1 MRSTQKLRGIFVPA
15 LTPFAADLSVDKDRF
30 VDHCRWLLDRG
41 ANGLA
46 VLGTTSEANSLA
58 KEERMQLL
66 EELVASGVPGK
77 ALIPGTGCCALPDT
91 VKLTKHAV
99 NLDCL
104 GVLLLPPFYYKGV
117 SDEGIYAAT
126 AEVIERVADERL
138 RIYLY
143 HIPQMAGAGYS
154 LPLIERLISAYP
166 QTIVGIKDSSGDWE
180 NTQSLLREFPQ
191 FETFCGSEVFLLQA
205 LRLGGAGCITATGN
219 ANASGIAQL
228 IGAWQSPEAD
238 SLQEGITKV
247 RLAFQKHPVIPA
259 LKSILARV
267 RSDPGWNI
275 LRPPLRPL
283 SQGASDDLAQ
293 SLERLDFLAE
303 LSAAKAEHE

>member
-1 MRSTQKLRGIFVPA
+1 
-15 LTPFAADLSVDKDRF
+15 
-30 VDHCRWLLDRG
+30 
-41 ANGLA
+41 
-46 VLGTTSEANSLA
+46 
-58 KEERMQLL
+58 
-66 EELVASGVPGK
+66 
-77 ALIPGTGCCALPDT
+77 
-91 VKLTKHAV
+91 
-99 NLDCL
+99 
-104 GVLLLPPFYYKGV
+104 LPPFYYKGV

-180 NTQSLLREFPQ
+180 NTQSLLREFPE
-191 FETFCGSEVFLLQA
+191 FETFCVSEVFLLQA